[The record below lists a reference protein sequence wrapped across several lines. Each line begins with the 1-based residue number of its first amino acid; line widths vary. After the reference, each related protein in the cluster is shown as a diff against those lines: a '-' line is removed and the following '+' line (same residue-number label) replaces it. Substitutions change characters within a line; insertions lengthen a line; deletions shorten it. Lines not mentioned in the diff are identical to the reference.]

1 MDLFVI
7 KTNSDLRELRN
18 LEDRVGRYTAQQF
31 RHFHVR
37 YASGFATKQNEK
49 DFIIKYISDSGEY
62 IVPLYVYKKSGFAVV
77 GYNVYT
83 RFDKLLGRVRKLD
96 QARTAAYYYGL
107 QCHLD
112 NGWMKESDTYRLKV
126 TEGIEVDRSVR
137 KK

>member
-1 MDLFVI
+1 MDLFI
-7 KTNSDLRELRN
+7 LKTNNDLRELRD

-31 RHFHVR
+31 RHFHVK
-37 YASGFATKQNEK
+37 YASGFAQKQNEK

-62 IVPLYVYKKSGFAVV
+62 IVPIYTYKKNRFVV
-77 GYNVYT
+77 SGYNIYT
-83 RFDKLLGRVRKLD
+83 RFDKLLGRVSKLD

-112 NGWMKESDTYRLKV
+112 NNWLKESDAYRLKV
-126 TEGIEVDRSVR
+126 TEGIEVNKSIR